1 MTDDVMEGEVVHES
15 RTLAVREE
23 TPQQMIAPRGL
34 FATDNPR
41 EVIKQAVDVADA
53 LMDVVRKK
61 GWAKRIQ
68 GREFLE
74 LPAWQTIGA
83 MLSVTPFCEW
93 SRPIENGWEARVV
106 VRKSDGV
113 EIAAAEAQCTRS
125 ERTWSNRDDY
135 AIRSMAQTR
144 ATSKA
149 LRSALG
155 FIAAIAGFADTPAA
169 EMPEEEA
176 PRSNEP
182 PESPAVFGA
191 KLCRKIGI
199 SDKERH
205 AYIKAQYGVDSFTEM
220 DPAQI
225 REVCKFFQDVKRKER
240 EQHASGE

>member
-1 MTDDVMEGEVVHES
+1 MKDEVLEGEVVHES
-15 RTLAVREE
+15 RALAVQEQR
-23 TPQQMIAPRGL
+23 QNMVAPAGL

-41 EVIKQAVDVADA
+41 EVISKAVDVADA
-53 LMDVVRKK
+53 LIEVVRKK

-93 SRPIENGWEARVV
+93 SRPVENGWEARVV
-106 VRKSDGV
+106 VRKSDGT

-125 ERTWSNRDDY
+125 EKTWSNRDDY
-135 AIRSMAQTR
+135 ALRSMAQTR

-155 FIAAIAGFADTPAA
+155 FIAAIAGYKDTPAD
-169 EMPEEEA
+169 EMP
-176 PRSNEP
+176 PDDEP
-182 PESPAVFGA
+182 PTPPAPPETPAVWGA
-191 KLCRKIGI
+191 KLCRKLGI

-205 AYIKAQYGVDSFTEM
+205 AYIAEHYGAESFTQMNPE
-220 DPAQI
+220 QI

-240 EQHASGE
+240 EHNAS